1 MKERLMKYNKYI
13 GLSGRLNP
21 EKLRVKRGYD
31 RHYIHPEKPAS
42 YYKSVTSVLGN
53 TSKGGLPYWQLE
65 QCILY
70 LFDNP
75 SSIVDVSDLSGQVQ
89 MNYAKELRREAI
101 NSRLATYKRD
111 MGTELHTRMEYVL
124 LGEKPP
130 NVPNYLDK
138 DIVDE
143 WERQI
148 TEFIGREG
156 FSVYGAEVVGYN
168 HEDLYAGTLDAILEK
183 DDIYYAVD
191 FKTGNLYKE
200 QGAQLVAYILC
211 DDLMTNEA
219 ELIEMPSMTRAL
231 VIQPNIEQGLNV
243 KSVDLVEAREI
254 WDAALALEYSGNV
267 LADYESNIHNDPA

>member
-1 MKERLMKYNKYI
+1 MKYDKYI
-13 GLSGRLNP
+13 GLNGRLNP

-31 RHYIHPEKPAS
+31 RHYTHPEKTGD
-42 YYKSVTSVLGN
+42 YKSVTSILGN

-75 SSIVDVSDLSGQVQ
+75 NAVVDVSDLSEQVT
-89 MNYAKELRREAI
+89 MNYAKELRREAM
-101 NSRLATYKRD
+101 NSRRATYKRD

-124 LGEKPP
+124 LGETPP
-130 NVPNYLDK
+130 NVPNFLDK
-138 DIVDE
+138 DVIDA
-143 WERQI
+143 WEGQI

-156 FSVYGAEVVGYN
+156 FSVFGAEVVGYN
-168 HEDLYAGTLDAILEK
+168 HDDLYAGTIDAILYK
-183 DDIYYAVD
+183 DGVYYVVD

-200 QGAQLVAYILC
+200 QGAQLAAYALC
-211 DDLMTNEA
+211 ADLMTNEA
-219 ELIEMPSMTRAL
+219 ELIEMPIVTRAL
-231 VIQPNIEQGLNV
+231 VIQPLTESGLNV